1 MSGLAG
7 AAKTF
12 ASQAQ
17 AASAPGAAPNPP
29 AAITPAP
36 KAAAPQ
42 GKPADGEVT
51 LAGGIGRTAQ
61 LAIEKIKALG
71 ANPTEVVQGMFQE
84 IIRRAD
90 EGLKQKAEAFAAEAA
105 AKAAAEKPI
114 EASSPAPE
122 NKEPEVRA

>member
-1 MSGLAG
+1 
-7 AAKTF
+7 
-12 ASQAQ
+12 
-17 AASAPGAAPNPP
+17 
-29 AAITPAP
+29 
-36 KAAAPQ
+36 
-42 GKPADGEVT
+42 VT